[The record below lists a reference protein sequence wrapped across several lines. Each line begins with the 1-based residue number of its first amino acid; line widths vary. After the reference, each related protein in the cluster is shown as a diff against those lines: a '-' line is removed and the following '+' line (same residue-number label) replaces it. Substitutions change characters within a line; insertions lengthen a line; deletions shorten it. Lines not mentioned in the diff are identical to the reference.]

1 MQENIKNIIKT
12 LLIIAVFTF
21 FSVIFRNL
29 GFHES
34 NIIIVFVLAV
44 LFVSKFTDGY
54 IFGIIG
60 SIIGVLSFNFFFTE
74 PYYSLRTYREDYP
87 LTFLVM
93 LIVAIITSTQTTKIK
108 KEKNKSLEREKSIQI
123 LYNLNKGLLQVK
135 SKKEIL
141 EFSAKNISE
150 IFKRSV
156 LIAITNEKKEV
167 EDEIIYSYEN
177 DENVILFEINSEK
190 DRINKII
197 KLSENFVEPSE
208 FEKDSFIYYIPIMKN
223 NICLGVIGLSCLEK
237 KILKSD
243 EQSSLDAVI
252 NLIAMAIDRENIYE
266 KQ

>member
-12 LLIIAVFTF
+12 VLIIAVFTF

-141 EFSAKNISE
+141 EFHQHKNVPLLPFLCTFQLHDQ
-150 IFKRSV
+150 IFVS
-156 LIAITNEKKEV
+156 LSHILQLC
-167 EDEIIYSYEN
+167 IYIRTSN
-177 DENVILFEINSEK
+177 
-190 DRINKII
+190 
-197 KLSENFVEPSE
+197 
-208 FEKDSFIYYIPIMKN
+208 M
-223 NICLGVIGLSCLEK
+223 
-237 KILKSD
+237 
-243 EQSSLDAVI
+243 
-252 NLIAMAIDRENIYE
+252 
-266 KQ
+266 